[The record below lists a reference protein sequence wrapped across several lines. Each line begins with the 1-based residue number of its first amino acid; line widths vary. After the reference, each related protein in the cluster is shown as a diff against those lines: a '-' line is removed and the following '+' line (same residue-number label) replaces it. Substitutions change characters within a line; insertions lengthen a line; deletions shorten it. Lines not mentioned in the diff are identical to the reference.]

1 VSCGVFVALEKID
14 MLRATY
20 LVLGIWLGAC
30 GGARAGVPLVGP
42 IQLTAQQHTGKL
54 VFMRECNQ
62 CHPGGEGATGPALN
76 DKSLPRPLVT
86 VKVRQGAL
94 GSMPKFP
101 EREISERELDA
112 LLNYLEVLRQHARG

>member
-1 VSCGVFVALEKID
+1 MRPAS
-14 MLRATY
+14 Y
-20 LVLGIWLGAC
+20 LMIGLCLGAC

-42 IQLTAQQHTGKL
+42 IELNAQQHTGKL

-76 DKSLPRPLVT
+76 DKPLPRPLVT
-86 VKVRQGAL
+86 IKVREGAL

-101 EREISERELDA
+101 EHEISDPQLDA
-112 LLNYLEVLRQHARG
+112 LLDYLEVLREHARG